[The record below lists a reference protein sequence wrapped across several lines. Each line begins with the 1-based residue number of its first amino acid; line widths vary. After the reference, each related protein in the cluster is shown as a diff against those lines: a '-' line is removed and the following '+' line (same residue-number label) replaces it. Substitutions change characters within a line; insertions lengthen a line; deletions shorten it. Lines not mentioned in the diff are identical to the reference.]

1 MLAGI
6 ALGWFV
12 IANIFK
18 ETPPEQVVP
27 KEKTEI
33 ATTPEP
39 EKQETKVFD
48 CLKKDVWDKKE
59 MDAVEELNG
68 LYDAISTA
76 NRGKIYEYKDLI
88 GEGYPN
94 WDKLIEALERTKE
107 PSFDFKWGKDGFI
120 TITEYISQLDKK
132 HETTKKDNE
141 KKSNINKGSSATVS
155 NSGSSNG
162 GMSDEAN

>member
-18 ETPPEQVVP
+18 ETSPEQVVP

-33 ATTPEP
+33 VTTPEP
-39 EKQETKVFD
+39 KKQETKMFD

-107 PSFDFKWGKDGFI
+107 PSFDFKWGKDGSI

-141 KKSNINKGSSATVS
+141 KKSNVNKGSSATVS